1 MNLPVAELDD
11 RVDERAISRLRQV
24 NSVSGFSTV
33 VSDGTSSSTIEAVKV
48 KVNRDVCCGKREV
61 KAS

>member
-48 KVNRDVCCGKREV
+48 NRDVCCGKREV
-61 KAS
+61 NAS